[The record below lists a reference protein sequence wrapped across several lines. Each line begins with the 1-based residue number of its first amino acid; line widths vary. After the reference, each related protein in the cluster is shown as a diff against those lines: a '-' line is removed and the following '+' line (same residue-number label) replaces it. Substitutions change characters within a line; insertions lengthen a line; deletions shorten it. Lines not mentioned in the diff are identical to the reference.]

1 MTTATEIWA
10 YRNLI
15 YNLAQR
21 ELRSRYKKSI
31 GGWAWSLIN
40 PASTLLIYTMV
51 FGVFLGGQAP
61 LMGNGRN
68 SVFALYLF
76 SGLVAWNCFSGVVN
90 GSILALQNAGSLLN
104 KVYFPPSIPAIANLF
119 TVLLQTLIEGAILVV
134 IMLAMGNVSFTLVL
148 FPLMLVFLSC
158 FALGVGLI
166 VSVYNVYLRDVGYI
180 TSIGMN
186 LLFYSTPIVYT
197 LSKVPESKF
206 GIPLHAI
213 ISANPVTRFVEWS
226 RDAFYLLQ
234 WPSLSSWITIV
245 GWAVVGLVGGF
256 VVFQRKA
263 RNVTEE
269 L

>member
-40 PASTLLIYTMV
+40 PASTLLIYTLV
-51 FGVFLGGQAP
+51 FGVILGGKAP
-61 LMGNGRN
+61 DTGKGGH

-76 SGLVAWNCFSGVVN
+76 AGLVAWNCFSGVVN
-90 GSILALQNAGSLLN
+90 GAIGALQGAGSLLN

-119 TVLLQTLIEGAILVV
+119 TVLLQTLIEGAILAV
-134 IMLAMGNVSFTLVL
+134 IMIAIGNVSLTFLL
-148 FPLMLVFLSC
+148 FPVMLVFLSC
-158 FALGVGLI
+158 FALGFGLV

-186 LLFYSTPIVYT
+186 LLFYMTPIVYP
-197 LSKVPESKF
+197 LSKVPEEKF

-213 ISANPVTRFVEWS
+213 INLNPTTRFVEWC
-226 RDAFYLLQ
+226 RDAFYLLE
-234 WPSLSSWITIV
+234 WPDLTSWLTVI
-245 GWAVVGLVGGF
+245 GWAAFGLIGGF
-256 VVFQRKA
+256 AVFQRKA